1 MMVDKNIECSVDG
14 LYSQFI
20 IRKEGKRDKC
30 KTLEGI
36 TKDELGIQIM
46 TAVKVKNT
54 LEYLINDDYY
64 REHPDFGGRGFKAV
78 ISWFEDLLLGYE
90 NAELAY
96 LSEPHKKCKE
106 CQFHSDDNAR
116 SGFYNCL
123 KTKMNWSDSD
133 FDKPLLYDVWDY
145 SDSKKR
151 IDEGKWF
158 MEEISELDIEIK
170 DPKDTEKGMSRTQRQ
185 VLQIENTNNNIKD
198 AYIDIEGLKSEIEDF
213 EWPLNLIDFETTAPA
228 IPFFKG
234 YRPYQG
240 LCFQFSHHILHKDGR
255 VEHKSEFL
263 GMGQG
268 TNPSF
273 KFIEKLYESLSEND
287 GSVFMYSHHEN
298 TYLKYMIQLLRDE
311 SPFEK
316 EYTETLVKFLQ
327 SLTSPGDMIPTWDE
341 GRRKMKDMAVM
352 VRAYYWHPDMKGSN
366 SIKQVLPAIMN
377 DSQFI
382 KDKYSKAIYGKNN
395 EVKSLNFDNHIWVE
409 LKEDGKV
416 IDPYKSLKTLDE
428 LLPMGM
434 QIMDRMFSN
443 NMVGDGGAAMTS
455 WAFMQF
461 AEMKEEERNNIGE
474 ALKMYCE
481 LDTMAMVMIMEAWRD
496 MIKE

>member
-1 MMVDKNIECSVDG
+1 MYLTKSRFKTGMSCPTKLYYESSEKYENNDDGNEFMKALAKGGLQVGEMAKLYYPGGVEIDGRNKEDQLTQTNNALQQENIIIYEAAIKVDHKFIRVDILEKKGNLINIIEVKSTSCNGSDESQFTSTKTLKKREYLEDIAFQYLVCLDYFKEYNVIPYLMMVDKNIECSVDG
-14 LYSQFI
+14 LYSQFV

-158 MEEISELDIEIK
+158 MQEISELDIEIK
-170 DPKDTEKGMSRTQRQ
+170 DPKS
-185 VLQIENTNNNIKD
+185 NNILQFVCDKTTFFLD
-198 AYIDIEGLKSEIEDF
+198 VVNIIDLKNEEKRIIEEMEKIKIEIDKINKM
-213 EWPLNLIDFETTAPA
+213 LRN
-228 IPFFKG
+228 
-234 YRPYQG
+234 
-240 LCFQFSHHILHKDGR
+240 S
-255 VEHKSEFL
+255 
-263 GMGQG
+263 
-268 TNPSF
+268 
-273 KFIEKLYESLSEND
+273 KFIKNAPDEVVKKQKENFMNYKNTLTKLEEAKKN
-287 GSVFMYSHHEN
+287 
-298 TYLKYMIQLLRDE
+298 
-311 SPFEK
+311 
-316 EYTETLVKFLQ
+316 
-327 SLTSPGDMIPTWDE
+327 IPT
-341 GRRKMKDMAVM
+341 
-352 VRAYYWHPDMKGSN
+352 
-366 SIKQVLPAIMN
+366 
-377 DSQFI
+377 
-382 KDKYSKAIYGKNN
+382 
-395 EVKSLNFDNHIWVE
+395 
-409 LKEDGKV
+409 
-416 IDPYKSLKTLDE
+416 T
-428 LLPMGM
+428 
-434 QIMDRMFSN
+434 
-443 NMVGDGGAAMTS
+443 
-455 WAFMQF
+455 
-461 AEMKEEERNNIGE
+461 
-474 ALKMYCE
+474 
-481 LDTMAMVMIMEAWRD
+481 
-496 MIKE
+496 